1 MNWYK
6 GFYRSSELSELEQE
20 ILAYYDEGSFNN
32 YVLSNFEHRII
43 RTIDS
48 GVKLD
53 IKTVVG
59 WFFGDQ
65 VFNVEN

>member
-6 GFYRSSELSELEQE
+6 GFYRSSELSTQQE
-20 ILAYYDEGSFNN
+20 ILAYYDEDSFNN
-32 YVLSNFEHRII
+32 YVLRNFEHRVIG
-43 RTIDS
+43 TIDS

-59 WFFGDQ
+59 WFFGD
-65 VFNVEN
+65 